1 MAEGGADVGD
11 ELMSHE
17 AEEAEGDDGE
27 HSCRGGG
34 GGGGGG
40 GGVKRCGADPC
51 LARRVF
57 PGMLAVMGGR

>member
-1 MAEGGADVGD
+1 MSTHAVVVGV
-11 ELMSHE
+11 
-17 AEEAEGDDGE
+17 GVVV
-27 HSCRGGG
+27 
-34 GGGGGG
+34 G